1 MRWLGAF
8 FAAVILPLLLS
19 EFTEW
24 CPWLA
29 ERLVR
34 RAATRLP
41 EEARARW
48 EEEWLADLNAWEG
61 RKLSILVRGLWIF
74 LRAPSWGRVLQG
86 LPSFSQELRGRIKAF
101 VRRSR
106 EQQTRP
112 PEPTEP
118 APPSEPDR
126 HPQDPQLEALR
137 RYVSQ
142 LDTGRESAQRERER
156 QREQEHQREQERQ
169 HERDDERERQLAA
182 LRRYM
187 LDLDIRR
194 ESAQRDS
201 DGSRLE
207 SEETRWSFKKV
218 VAKMGSLLSARDE
231 PKGNTRLAVKAPK
244 RERSFSI
251 PERSFSIPES
261 AATPVTAEPFRVPPY
276 VRYLGEQNSD
286 SD

>member
-41 EEARARW
+41 GEARARW

-86 LPSFSQELRGRIKAF
+86 LPSFSQSLRGRIEAF

-106 EQQTRP
+106 EQPTKP
-112 PEPTEP
+112 SEPTEP
-118 APPSEPDR
+118 APPSEPDG
-126 HPQDPQLEALR
+126 HPQDSQLEALR

-142 LDTGRESAQRERER
+142 LDIRRESAQRERER
-156 QREQEHQREQERQ
+156 QLEAVRRYVSDLDVRHQPAQRE
-169 HERDDERERQLAA
+169 
-182 LRRYM
+182 
-187 LDLDIRR
+187 
-194 ESAQRDS
+194 S
-201 DGSRLE
+201 DGRRLE
-207 SEETRWSFKKV
+207 SEETRWSFRKV
-218 VAKMGSLLSARDE
+218 VARMGSLFSASDE
-231 PKGNTRLAVKAPK
+231 STGDTHPAVEAPK

-251 PERSFSIPES
+251 PER
-261 AATPVTAEPFRVPPY
+261 AAIPVTTVPFRVPPY
-276 VRYLGEQNSD
+276 VRYQGRRHSD
-286 SD
+286 SK